1 MDARLGTSDN
11 QRSDSSLSDLHFDSG
26 GRWSGEGKAI
36 ESQALS
42 HFTNILTCDTSGHVA
57 SMHRCLF
64 EYRGR
69 LQVHWN

>member
-11 QRSDSSLSDLHFDSG
+11 QRSDSSLGDLHIDSG
-26 GRWSGEGKAI
+26 VGGREGGKVI

-57 SMHRCLF
+57 STDRCLF
-64 EYRGR
+64 E
-69 LQVHWN
+69 